1 MSKQIK
7 IDSVGDFRIL
17 PVPLAEVQPRR
28 IAIRA
33 RRAPRVGA
41 TLSLIGIYAFLVVMA
56 VFALFPIYYVV
67 QASFAGAQN
76 LYTTDLH
83 LLPANF
89 TFDNYTYA
97 FTQLPLLNW
106 IANTIVVCGLT
117 TVFGVICSTTGA
129 YALARF
135 RFAGRQFTLRGLL
148 ALQAFPAL
156 LALPAYYLLLNAMNL
171 LNNLLGLILIY
182 SAGALVFC
190 CWNTKSYLDSL
201 PIELEHAAM
210 LDGATPFQAFWHIV
224 LPLASPALA
233 VSALF
238 TFTTGWNEFA
248 LANLVLNA
256 NSTGSNLTF
265 ILGLF
270 SLQDNFRTPWGIFAA
285 SSIVISIPLMLV
297 FLYVQRYFKSGLAL
311 GSVAN

>member
-1 MSKQIK
+1 MSEQLKLDVVSKSGGPAISFSREQPALIK
-7 IDSVGDFRIL
+7 
-17 PVPLAEVQPRR
+17 
-28 IAIRA
+28 RA
-33 RRAPRVGA
+33 RRAPSVGSIL
-41 TLSLIGIYAFLVVMA
+41 TLGGIYAFLVVMA
-56 VFALFPIYYVV
+56 IFALFPMYYVV

-97 FTQLPLLNW
+97 FTQLPLFSW
-106 IANTIVVCGLT
+106 IGNTILVCGLT

-135 RFAGRQFTLRGLL
+135 RFAGRQLTLRGLL
-148 ALQAFPAL
+148 ALQAFPGL
-156 LALPAYYLLLNAMNL
+156 LALPAYYLLLNYLNL
-171 LNNLLGLILIY
+171 LNNLLGLVLIY

-190 CWNTKSYLDSL
+190 CWNTKSYLDAL
-201 PIELEHAAM
+201 PIELEQASR

-224 LPLASPALA
+224 LPLAAPALA
-233 VSALF
+233 VAALF
-238 TFTTGWNEFA
+238 TFTAGWNEFA
-248 LANLVLNA
+248 LANLVMNA
-256 NSTGSNLTF
+256 NGTGSNLTF

-270 SLQDNFRTPWGIFAA
+270 SLQDNYRTPWGIFAA
-285 SSIVISIPLMLV
+285 SSIVISVPLMVL
-297 FLYVQRYFKSGLAL
+297 FFFAQRFFKSGLAV

>member
-1 MSKQIK
+1 MSKQLD
-7 IDSVGDFRIL
+7 IDSVGDANIP
-17 PVPLAEVQPRR
+17 PVSLAKEQARPLKRTR
-28 IAIRA
+28 
-33 RRAPRVGA
+33 RVGA
-41 TLSLIGIYAFLVVMA
+41 TISLAGIYAFLIVMA
-56 VFALFPIYYVV
+56 IFALFPIYYVV

-76 LYTTDLH
+76 LYTTDLRM
-83 LLPANF
+83 LPANF

-106 IANTIVVCGLT
+106 IGNTVLVCGLT
-117 TVFGVICSTTGA
+117 TAFGLVCSTTGA

-135 RFAGRQFTLRGLL
+135 RFAGRQLTLRGLL
-148 ALQAFPAL
+148 ALQAFPGL
-156 LALPAYYLLLNAMNL
+156 LALTAYYLLLNALNL
-171 LNNLLGLILIY
+171 LNNLLGLVLIY

-210 LDGATPFQAFWHIV
+210 LDGATPFQAFWRVV

-238 TFTTGWNEFA
+238 TFSVGWNEYA
-248 LANLVLNA
+248 LANLVMNA
-256 NSTGSNLTF
+256 NATGSNLTF

-285 SSIVISIPLMLV
+285 SSIVISIPLMLI
-297 FLYVQRYFKSGLAL
+297 FFSAQRYFKSGLAL